1 MSDALNDIVR
11 EENAIKEETLA
22 YCVELVT
29 ADINGLTLERK
40 RKDKDKWEI
49 SPRGKFNFI
58 KYDYRIK

>member
-49 SPRGKFNFI
+49 LHESSW
-58 KYDYRIK
+58 